1 LKARTRSFKKRVRR
15 SRKKGRLIGLEG
27 TTAGDVLKGHEE
39 YRELLAL
46 SALDADDEQRRA
58 LDAHLAACDEC
69 RAELRGLRDAAAA
82 LALANAP
89 VAPSP
94 ELRTRLLASLKTT
107 PQESRGGAGSA
118 VTSHRDTGGANVVSL
133 EEARRKRGRT
143 LISSPTFAFGAIAA
157 SLILCALA
165 AVSFVLWQRNSSMR
179 TQLAS
184 LSTTLS
190 QTQDELAARGVE
202 LERARREH
210 DLLASPDARTA
221 DLSGTHA
228 ADSARARL
236 IYDARTGEAMLTA
249 TNLPAAPAG
258 KAYQLWFIADG
269 KPLPGSLF
277 NADAQG
283 RAEMHDRIPTE
294 GRRAQ
299 IFAVTLEPASGVQ
312 SPTGEMYLKSA
323 S

>member
-1 LKARTRSFKKRVRR
+1 M
-15 SRKKGRLIGLEG
+15 
-27 TTAGDVLKGHEE
+27 KGHEE

-58 LDAHLAACDEC
+58 LEAHLAACEDC

-82 LALANAP
+82 LALAAAP

-107 PQESRGGAGSA
+107 PQESRGDASTT
-118 VTSHRDTGGANVVSL
+118 VTSRGVAAGASVVSL
-133 EEARRKRGRT
+133 EEARRKRGQT
-143 LISSPTFAFGAIAA
+143 FFSSPAFAFGAIAA
-157 SLILCALA
+157 SLILFALA
-165 AVSFVLWQRNSSMR
+165 AASFVLWQRNSSMKS
-179 TQLAS
+179 QLAS
-184 LSTTLS
+184 LTSTLN

-202 LERARREH
+202 LARARREH

-221 DLSGTHA
+221 DLSGTHVA
-228 ADSARARL
+228 ESAHARL

-269 KPLPGSLF
+269 KPLPGAVF
-277 NADAQG
+277 KADAQG
-283 RAEMHDRIPTE
+283 RAEMHDQIPAE

-312 SPTGEMYLKSA
+312 SPTGEMYLKGA
-323 S
+323 A

>member
-1 LKARTRSFKKRVRR
+1 M
-15 SRKKGRLIGLEG
+15 
-27 TTAGDVLKGHEE
+27 KGHEE

-46 SALDADDEQRRA
+46 SALDADEEQRRA
-58 LDAHLAACDEC
+58 LDAHLAVCEEC

-82 LALANAP
+82 LALAAAP

-94 ELRTRLLASLKTT
+94 ELRTRLLDSLKTT
-107 PQESRGGAGSA
+107 PQESHSGAGQAITNLSGASA
-118 VTSHRDTGGANVVSL
+118 SRDGANVASL
-133 EEARRKRGRT
+133 EEARRKRGHT
-143 LISSPTFAFGAIAA
+143 FFSTPAFAFGAIAA
-157 SLILCALA
+157 SLILFALA
-165 AVSFVLWQRNSSMR
+165 AASFVLWQRNSSMKS
-179 TQLAS
+179 QLAS
-184 LSTTLS
+184 LTSTLN

-202 LERARREH
+202 LQRARREH

-221 DLSGTHA
+221 DLSGTHVA
-228 ADSARARL
+228 ESARARL

-269 KPLPGSLF
+269 KPLPGAVF
-277 NADAQG
+277 NADARG
-283 RAEMHDRIPTE
+283 RAEMHDQIPME

-299 IFAVTLEPASGVQ
+299 IFAVTLEPAEGVQ
-312 SPTGEMYLKSA
+312 SPTGEMYLKGA